1 MIAHF
6 QGIRT
11 ILFSFFKKL
20 IGAPVACGS
29 FRARGQTRAVA
40 VTTLHIY
47 AVGHKG
53 CPSFS
58 DLTPVNEICSFRLKN
73 VGWEAKA
80 SVILERAS
88 PVPSKRVG
96 VSGLAF

>member
-11 ILFSFFKKL
+11 ILFSFFEKL

-29 FRARGQTRAVA
+29 FRARAVA

-47 AVGHKG
+47 AVGHKR

-58 DLTPVNEICSFRLKN
+58 DLTPVNEICSFRLKK
-73 VGWEAKA
+73 VGWEAKP